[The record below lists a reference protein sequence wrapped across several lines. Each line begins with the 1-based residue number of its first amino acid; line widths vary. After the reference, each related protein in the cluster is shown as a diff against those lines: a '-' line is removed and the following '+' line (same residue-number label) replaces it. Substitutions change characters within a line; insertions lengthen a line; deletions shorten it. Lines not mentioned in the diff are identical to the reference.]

1 MGDTFDGSAGSVG
14 KLVKGVDG
22 GGKMSLDEGNSRC
35 SCDQEGAGP
44 NITNFPTVPISF
56 GTRLRHTMLLMK
68 RDMSPTSIWYVWPR
82 PSNPGQSPYKG
93 VSFIT
98 LQALD

>member
-35 SCDQEGAGP
+35 SCDQEGAGL
-44 NITNFPTVPISF
+44 NIINFPPEPI
-56 GTRLRHTMLLMK
+56 
-68 RDMSPTSIWYVWPR
+68 YE
-82 PSNPGQSPYKG
+82 
-93 VSFIT
+93 
-98 LQALD
+98 